1 MRIVLKAL
9 FVNIL
14 SILIFSII
22 YINIAKDNFLTQK
35 NTLPEYI
42 DCLLECIT
50 IQAGVGIS
58 SINPV
63 TNLGKSVVMIQ
74 QLLLICT
81 NAITLYLF
89 VTL

>member
-9 FVNIL
+9 FVNVIC
-14 SILIFSII
+14 IMIFSII
-22 YINIAKDNFLTQK
+22 YINIAKDNFMTQQ

-50 IQAGVGIS
+50 IQSGVGIS
-58 SINPV
+58 TIYPV
-63 TNLGKSVVMIQ
+63 TNLGKLIIMIQ

-81 NAITLYLF
+81 NAITLYFF
-89 VTL
+89 VTI

>member
-1 MRIVLKAL
+1 MKIVLKAL
-9 FVNIL
+9 FVNMLCIV
-14 SILIFSII
+14 IFSII
-22 YINIAKDNFLTQK
+22 YINIAKDNFITQQ

-42 DCLLECIT
+42 DCLQESIT

-58 SINPV
+58 TIYPV
-63 TNLGKSVVMIQ
+63 TNLGKLIVMIQ

-89 VTL
+89 ITL